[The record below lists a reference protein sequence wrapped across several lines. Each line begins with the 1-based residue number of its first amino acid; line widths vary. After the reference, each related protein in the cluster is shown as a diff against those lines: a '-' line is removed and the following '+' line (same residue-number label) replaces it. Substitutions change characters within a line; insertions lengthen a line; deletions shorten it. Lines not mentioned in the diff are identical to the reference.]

1 MNQMEIQKKKTEII
15 SAVNRLKKDLIT
27 LSHNIHKNPELGFN
41 EFKASKWLTDFLK
54 KNGFDVKTGV
64 GYLKTAFVAQFP
76 KGPKKRP
83 SIAFVAEYDAL
94 PDIGHGCGHNIIGS
108 ASCGAAAALAKVLK
122 NNSGK
127 FLVVGTPA
135 EEGGGGKLPLIK
147 SGIFDGVDAAMMIH
161 PDIKTKVRAN
171 FLANVQVRF
180 KFYGKTAH
188 AAASPF
194 LGKNALDAVILTFN
208 NINALRQQLPSDVRI
223 HGIIPD
229 GGKRPN
235 IIPAFASC
243 WFYVRTKDK
252 DYLPALLKKVKRCA
266 QAGATATG
274 CRIEIEGDDNVY
286 YPMKHNNAF
295 EDIFRS
301 NLKFLNIEESL
312 AEERGTG
319 SSDIGNLSQVIPT
332 IHPNIKICNSHPPTH
347 SKEFAQV
354 AISPLADKG
363 LISGAKALALTG
375 LDLFLD
381 PKKLKNVE
389 KEFLER
395 K

>member
-1 MNQMEIQKKKTEII
+1 MNQTEIQKKKNDII
-15 SAVNRLKKDLIT
+15 STVERLKKDLIT

-54 KNGFDVKTGV
+54 KNGFDVKLGV
-64 GYLKTAFVAQFP
+64 GSLKTAFVAQFP
-76 KGPKKRP
+76 KGPKRKP
-83 SIAFVAEYDAL
+83 SVALVAEYDAL

-122 NNSGK
+122 NNFGK
-127 FLVVGTPA
+127 ILVVGTPA
-135 EEGGGGKLPLIK
+135 EEGGGGKMPLIK
-147 SGIFDGVDAAMMIH
+147 SKAFDGVDAAMMIH

-208 NINALRQQLPSDVRI
+208 NINALRQQLPSDVRV

-235 IIPAFASC
+235 IIPDFASC

-252 DYLPALLKKVKRCA
+252 SYLPELLKKVKQCA

-274 CRIEIEGDDNVY
+274 CRLEIEGSDDIY
-286 YPMKHNNAF
+286 YPMKNNNAL
-295 EDIFRS
+295 EDLFRS

-319 SSDIGNLSQVIPT
+319 SSDIGNLSQVLPT
-332 IHPNIKICNSHPPTH
+332 IHPNMKICNTTPPTH
-347 SKEFAQV
+347 SKEFAEA
-354 AISPLADKG
+354 AISPMGDEG
-363 LISGAKALALTG
+363 LISGAKVLALTAF
-375 LDLFLD
+375 DLLTD
-381 PKKLKNVE
+381 VKKLEEVK
-389 KEFLER
+389 KDFR
-395 K
+395 